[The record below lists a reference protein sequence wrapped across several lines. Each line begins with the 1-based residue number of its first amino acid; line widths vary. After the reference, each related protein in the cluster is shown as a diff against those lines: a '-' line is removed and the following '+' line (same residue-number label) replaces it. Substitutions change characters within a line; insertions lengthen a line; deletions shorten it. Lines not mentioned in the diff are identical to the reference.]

1 MRDINP
7 LSFLACLYTQCFSK
21 NWNSSA
27 AKDIFQRGANLDPK
41 CWVRTNIQISIYT
54 SSSRA
59 EHMNNGPK
67 KEEKGG
73 NSENNHHTLKLAEI
87 GAGLPENLK
96 LTAQFNFFLYQCL
109 WKISIT
115 ENQFCT
121 LFQENTA
128 LSQRERK
135 SSTCFF
141 PSSKEKEGARFMLSS
156 WLDVKSRN
164 TSHSLLCSEYVL

>member
-67 KEEKGG
+67 KG
-73 NSENNHHTLKLAEI
+73 EI
-87 GAGLPENLK
+87 VKIIITTWLGAGLPENLK

-109 WKISIT
+109 WKVSIT

-141 PSSKEKEGARFMLSS
+141 PSSKEKRGCKIYAFVMTWCEKQKHITFTTM
-156 WLDVKSRN
+156 
-164 TSHSLLCSEYVL
+164 

>member
-1 MRDINP
+1 MYERYQP

-67 KEEKGG
+67 KGEIVKIIIT
-73 NSENNHHTLKLAEI
+73 TLKLAEI
-87 GAGLPENLK
+87 GAGQPERLR
-96 LTAQFNFFLYQCL
+96 
-109 WKISIT
+109 I
-115 ENQFCT
+115 
-121 LFQENTA
+121 
-128 LSQRERK
+128 
-135 SSTCFF
+135 
-141 PSSKEKEGARFMLSS
+141 
-156 WLDVKSRN
+156 
-164 TSHSLLCSEYVL
+164 